1 MSDASEVKRWW
12 VRVKNYD
19 ASPVKRDRD
28 RLCCDYEP
36 EPSRLEMFV
45 EVMRVKDH
53 DRIVADLR
61 IKIRSLNLEI
71 ETRAKPTVEKLKNEI
86 TNLKAEIVRLSRPV
100 SAVCTKCG
108 YEKPANLY
116 EQTIARQARVIEKL
130 KLQRGTILHE
140 KYAGFPLLAMNTES
154 DLDKEL
160 EAVEQEQGE
169 GM

>member
-108 YEKPANLY
+108 YDKPANLY
-116 EQTIARQARVIEKL
+116 EQTIARQAKVIEKL
-130 KLQRGTILHE
+130 KEKLDEIRWSWANDAGRQCDNLAFEALAAIEKEGTKDE
-140 KYAGFPLLAMNTES
+140 
-154 DLDKEL
+154 
-160 EAVEQEQGE
+160 
-169 GM
+169 